1 MSTTI
6 DSAADSDAPA
16 ETDPAPSGSS
26 RGLPRMLLHGSRA
39 HLVYRSIGWL
49 SFLVFAALVPFVVAT
64 PVVFGIGESTFT
76 IGMENLNHGIAYAVA
91 VLGINFLI
99 GFTGQISLGNSF
111 FLGTGAYLTAILVA
125 DYNWSFFATPLVVVP
140 VCFVVGFLVGIP
152 ALRIRGLYLALV
164 TLALAAV
171 FPSLVKLDSLADK
184 TGASNGKVVR
194 SELDSPI
201 DFESFGSSLERIKG
215 IGPWFSG
222 VGERQEHAIWS
233 YVLISLIAGVCFLL
247 ASNMR
252 RSRFGR
258 ALVAIRDNETGAAVS
273 GVNLSLYKTLAFGVS
288 AALCGVGGVLFTMA
302 VGTLSPDTFG
312 INLAI
317 FLIVGLVVGGVATS
331 WGPVI
336 GGLVI
341 IFIPHLTGQ
350 VGSINGYELTG
361 DRPYGTLFLGL
372 LLIALTFL
380 LPGGVVDGFRR
391 LARQIRPRRP
401 TSARRGR
408 RLIGPKLTA
417 SSTSHTL
424 SHNPDHGRSQ
434 P

>member
-1 MSTTI
+1 MTATVEEPEEL
-6 DSAADSDAPA
+6 DVEEDVLTGKVRPVRA
-16 ETDPAPSGSS
+16 SGRSIE
-26 RGLPRMLLHGSRA
+26 HGSRA
-39 HLVYRSIGWL
+39 HLVYRAIGWL
-49 SFLVFAALVPFVVAT
+49 GFLLVAIAVPVMVAS
-64 PVVFGIGESTFT
+64 PVVFSLGDSTFT
-76 IGMENLNHGIAYAVA
+76 IGIENLNHAIAYMVA

-111 FLGTGAYLTAILVA
+111 FLGMGAYITAILVA
-125 DYNWSFFATPLVVVP
+125 DYGWSYFLTPLVVVP
-140 VCFVVGFLVGIP
+140 ACFLLGFIVGIP

-164 TLALAAV
+164 TLALAVV

-194 SELDSPI
+194 SELESPI
-201 DFESFGSSLERIKG
+201 DFESLGSALESLPL
-215 IGPWFSG
+215 IGDWFSG

-233 YVLISLIAGVCFLL
+233 YTLISLIAALCFLL
-247 ASNMR
+247 SSNMR

-273 GVNLSLYKTLAFGVS
+273 GVNLALYKTVSFGVS
-288 AALCGVGGVLFTMA
+288 AALCGIGGTLFTMA

-317 FLIVGLVVGGVATS
+317 FLIVGLVVGGVGAT

-341 IFIPHLTGQ
+341 IFVPHLTSQ
-350 VGSINGYELTG
+350 VNSVNGYELTG

-372 LLIALTFL
+372 LLIALTFV
-380 LPGGVVDGFRR
+380 LPGGVVDGFHR
-391 LARQIRPRRP
+391 LRNRFFRVVRTPP
-401 TSARRGR
+401 TPGGGR
-408 RLIGPKLTA
+408 
-417 SSTSHTL
+417 
-424 SHNPDHGRSQ
+424 
-434 P
+434 

>member
-1 MSTTI
+1 MSTTLEEPEEL
-6 DSAADSDAPA
+6 DVEEDVLTGKVKPVRS
-16 ETDPAPSGSS
+16 SG
-26 RGLPRMLLHGSRA
+26 RTIEHGSGA
-39 HLVYRSIGWL
+39 HLVFRAVGWVA
-49 SFLVFAALVPFVVAT
+49 FLLVAVAVPVIVAS
-64 PVVFGIGESTFT
+64 PVVFSLGDSTFT
-76 IGMENLNHGIAYAVA
+76 IGIENLNHAIAYMVA

-111 FLGTGAYLTAILVA
+111 FLGMGAYLTAILVE
-125 DYNWSFFATPLVVVP
+125 DYSWSYFLTPLVVIP
-140 VCFVVGFLVGIP
+140 ACFLLGFLVGIP

-164 TLALAAV
+164 TLALAVV

-184 TGASNGKVVR
+184 TGASNGKVVGA
-194 SELDSPI
+194 ELESPI
-201 DFESFGSSLERIKG
+201 DFESLGSALESLPL
-215 IGPWFSG
+215 IGDWFTG

-233 YVLISLIAGVCFLL
+233 YTLISLIAGLCFLL

-273 GVNLSLYKTLAFGVS
+273 GVNLSLYKTVSFGVS
-288 AALCGVGGVLFTMA
+288 AALCGIGGTLFTMA

-317 FLIVGLVVGGVATS
+317 FLIVGLVVGGVGAT

-341 IFIPHLTGQ
+341 IFVPHLTSQ
-350 VGSINGYELTG
+350 VSSVNGYELTG

-372 LLIALTFL
+372 LLIALTFV
-380 LPGGVVDGFRR
+380 LPGGVVDGFHR
-391 LARQIRPRRP
+391 LRNRFVRVVRTPP
-401 TSARRGR
+401 DRG
-408 RLIGPKLTA
+408 G
-417 SSTSHTL
+417 
-424 SHNPDHGRSQ
+424 GG
-434 P
+434 

>member
-1 MSTTI
+1 MSTAIEQESGNETETE
-6 DSAADSDAPA
+6 SAAPDATGA
-16 ETDPAPSGSS
+16 G
-26 RGLPRMLLHGSRA
+26 GLPRLVQHGSRA
-39 HLVYRSIGWL
+39 HIIYRAVGWGA
-49 SFLVFAALVPFVVAT
+49 FVVFAALLPFVVAT
-64 PVVFGIGESTFT
+64 PVVFGLGESTFT
-76 IGMENLNHGIAYAVA
+76 IGMENLNHGIAYMVA

-99 GFTGQISLGNSF
+99 GYSGQISLGNSF
-111 FLGTGAYLTAILVA
+111 FLGMGAYITAILVA
-125 DYNWSFFATPLVVVP
+125 DYNWSYFVTPLVVIP
-140 VCFVVGFLVGIP
+140 VTFLVGFIVGIP

-164 TLALAAV
+164 TLALAVV

-194 SELDSPI
+194 SELNSPI
-201 DFESFGSSLERIKG
+201 DFEGIGDSLSRVKG
-215 IGPWFSG
+215 IGGWFSG

-233 YVLISLIAGVCFLL
+233 YVLISLIAAVCFLVS
-247 ASNMR
+247 SNMR

-273 GVNLSLYKTLAFGVS
+273 GVNLSLYKTVAFGVS
-288 AALCGVGGVLFTMA
+288 AALCGMGGVLFTMA

-350 VGSINGYELTG
+350 VGSINGYALTG

-372 LLIALTFL
+372 MLIVITFV
-380 LPGGVVDGFRR
+380 LPGGVVDGFWR
-391 LARQIRPRRP
+391 LRARFFRVVRTPPAGTPVTGAER
-401 TSARRGR
+401 
-408 RLIGPKLTA
+408 
-417 SSTSHTL
+417 
-424 SHNPDHGRSQ
+424 
-434 P
+434 

>member
-1 MSTTI
+1 M
-6 DSAADSDAPA
+6 SAAVDPDT
-16 ETDPAPSGSS
+16 TDVEELPLTGQIRPV
-26 RGLPRMLLHGSRA
+26 RGHGRTIEHGSRA
-39 HLVYRSIGWL
+39 HVVYRVTGWL
-49 SFLVFAALVPFVVAT
+49 VFVMTAVAVPVMVAS
-64 PVVFGIGESTFT
+64 PVVFSVGSSTFT
-76 IGMENLNHGIAYAVA
+76 IGIENLNHAIAYMVA

-111 FLGTGAYLTAILVA
+111 FLGMGAYLTAILVE
-125 DYNWSFFATPLVVVP
+125 DHSWSYFLTPLVVVP
-140 VCFVVGFLVGIP
+140 LCFLVGFIVGIP

-164 TLALAAV
+164 TLALAVV
-171 FPSLVKLDSLADK
+171 FPSLVKIDSLADQ
-184 TGASNGKVVR
+184 TGASNGKVVGAD
-194 SELDSPI
+194 LNSPV
-201 DFESFGSSLERIKG
+201 DFESLGSALESIPL
-215 IGPWFSG
+215 IGDWFSG

-233 YVLISLIAGVCFLL
+233 FTLISLIAALCFLL

-273 GVNLSLYKTLAFGVS
+273 GVNLSLYKTLSFGVS

-317 FLIVGLVVGGVATS
+317 FLIVGLVVGGVGTS

-341 IFIPHLTGQ
+341 IFVPHLTSQ
-350 VGSINGYELTG
+350 VNSVNGYNLSG

-372 LLIALTFL
+372 LLIALTFI
-380 LPGGVVDGFRR
+380 LPGGVVDGFHR
-391 LARQIRPRRP
+391 LRNRVVRVVRTPPERDDA
-401 TSARRGR
+401 
-408 RLIGPKLTA
+408 L
-417 SSTSHTL
+417 
-424 SHNPDHGRSQ
+424 
-434 P
+434 

>member
-1 MSTTI
+1 MSTTV
-6 DSAADSDAPA
+6 AR
-16 ETDPAPSGSS
+16 DPEGDTEVEPDLSGGPGGG
-26 RGLPRMLLHGSRA
+26 RFPRTIEHGSTAHHVFRA
-39 HLVYRSIGWL
+39 VGWIG
-49 SFLVFAALVPFVVAT
+49 FLLFAALLPFVVAT
-64 PVVFGIGESTFT
+64 PVVFGLGDSTFT

-99 GFTGQISLGNSF
+99 GYTGQISLGNSF
-111 FLGTGAYLTAILVA
+111 FLGMGAYITAILVA
-125 DYNWSFFATPLVVVP
+125 DYNWSYFVTPLVVIP
-140 VCFVVGFLVGIP
+140 VTFAVGFLVGIP

-164 TLALAAV
+164 TLALAVV

-194 SELDSPI
+194 SEINSPI
-201 DFESFGSSLERIKG
+201 DFEGIGDSLSRIKG
-215 IGPWFSG
+215 IGGWFSG

-233 YVLISLIAGVCFLL
+233 YVLISLIAALCFLV

-258 ALVAIRDNETGAAVS
+258 ALLAIRDNETGAAVS
-273 GVNLSLYKTLAFGVS
+273 GVNLSLYKTVAFGVS

-317 FLIVGLVVGGVATS
+317 FLIVGLVVGGVATT
-331 WGPVI
+331 WGPVV

-350 VGSINGYELTG
+350 VKSINGYALTG

-372 LLIALTFL
+372 MLIVITFV

-391 LARQIRPRRP
+391 L
-401 TSARRGR
+401 RGR
-408 RLIGPKLTA
+408 FFRVVRTPPARAAAPAAT
-417 SSTSHTL
+417 
-424 SHNPDHGRSQ
+424 P
-434 P
+434 